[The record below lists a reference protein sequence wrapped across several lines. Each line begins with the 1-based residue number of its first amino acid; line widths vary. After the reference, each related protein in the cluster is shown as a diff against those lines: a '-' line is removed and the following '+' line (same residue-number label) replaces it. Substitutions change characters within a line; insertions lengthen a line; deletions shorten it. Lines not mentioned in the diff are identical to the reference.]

1 MAKTI
6 KFSFDDETSM
16 SPEYKYLRL
25 TAELNALDYFERVVS
40 FIRETQ
46 SSDIAWKWVAISLH
60 GALYG
65 FAVSACYGTDCM
77 SVLVG
82 KNKNHLIGID
92 EAIKRCEE
100 GREGRV
106 LTLSAGERKSLDD
119 LKRLLRD
126 DFEHFRPQAY
136 SIELHGITTLAIDC
150 IRVIEALATTGWVAV
165 RLSDDQQERIAGLA
179 AEARSLLLNSPLHL
193 ELQSVAPHATLASH
207 LEQTNPQ
214 T

>member
-1 MAKTI
+1 MN
-6 KFSFDDETSM
+6 
-16 SPEYKYLRL
+16 PEYKYLRL

-40 FIRETQ
+40 FVRETQ

-65 FAVSACYGTDCM
+65 FAVSSCYGTDCM

-100 GREGRV
+100 GREGRALIV
-106 LTLSAGERKSLDD
+106 SAGERKSLDD
-119 LKRLLRD
+119 LKGLLRD

-136 SIELHGITTLAIDC
+136 SIELHGITTLALNC
-150 IRVIEALATTGWVAV
+150 IRVIEALATTGWVRV
-165 RLSDDQQERIAGLA
+165 RLNDGQQERIATLV
-179 AEARSLLLNSPLHL
+179 AEARSLLMNSPLHL
-193 ELQSVAPHATLASH
+193 DLKDVASHATRVSH
-207 LEQTNPQ
+207 SEQTDLA